1 MNLSNLI
8 SAVDISLHQKIEELF
23 KFREETNDKSVS
35 NSIRL
40 TNLET
45 EFKVNIKNIENIF
58 SELLSDID

>member
-8 SAVDISLHQKIEELF
+8 SAVDISLHQKVKEFF
-23 KFREETNDKSVS
+23 KFREETKDKSVS